1 MQPSDLYGEV
11 ALDFKV
17 KGERSR
23 AIFHYKYYTSN
34 DSIEYIDI
42 EYTNPKLQSL
52 IESNSKMMEN
62 VDCYIRNLLLRNKA
76 KESLNKK

>member
-1 MQPSDLYGEV
+1 MPPSDVYGEV
-11 ALDFKV
+11 ALVFKV

-23 AIFHYKYYTSN
+23 AIFHYKYYTSD

-62 VDCYIRNLLLRNKA
+62 VDCYIRNLLLKNKA
-76 KESLNKK
+76 KERG

>member
-52 IESNSKMMEN
+52 LHESNN
-62 VDCYIRNLLLRNKA
+62 P
-76 KESLNKK
+76 

>member
-1 MQPSDLYGEV
+1 MPVTDLYGEV

-23 AIFHYKYYTSN
+23 AIFHYKYYISK
-34 DSIEYIDI
+34 DIIEYIDI

-52 IESNSKMMEN
+52 IEGNSKMMEN
-62 VDCYIRNLLLRNKA
+62 VDCYIRNLLL
-76 KESLNKK
+76 KKKTKV